1 MKLLAQINGP
11 EDLHELSDAELVE
24 LAQEVRQH
32 IIDTVGEIGGH
43 FGANLGTCEL
53 AVALHSV
60 LDSPRDKIL
69 WDVGHQAYP
78 HKVLTGRRDQLAT
91 IRQYGGLAPFCS
103 ISESPHDIMGAGH
116 ASTSIGYAVGIKEG
130 MRQLDPD
137 NNARVVAVIG
147 DGAMTGGV
155 AFEAIGQAGGL
166 GTPIVVVLN
175 DNGMSIAP
183 NVGSLSRYF
192 NRVRLNPKLWRA
204 RSDLE
209 GGLTRLPIGIG
220 AAFERLG
227 PHLKESIKAFWAPGL
242 WWEELDWAYMG
253 VIDGHDVPALR
264 EALREALAAER
275 PVVVHIATVKGKG
288 FAPAE
293 EGGLEGMEKW
303 HAAKPNSIVNGSP
316 ARPKAAANGSTG
328 RKRIVPPQYTQVF
341 GEALVRECERD
352 ARVVG
357 ITAAMNSGTG
367 LSILQKALPD
377 RYFDVGIA
385 EQQAVLFAAGLALEG
400 VKPVAAIYST
410 FLQRAYDQ
418 IVHDV
423 CLQRLNVV
431 FAMDRAGLVGDDGP
445 THHGAF
451 DIAYLRCLPNIVLM
465 APRDE
470 AMLVHMLR
478 TALEYDDGPI
488 ALRYP
493 RGEGTGV
500 EMPRRRPGDP
510 DRLRGDPARALRA
523 GGLRS
528 PRGSDRIRHGRRQG
542 AGGGGP
548 ARRAPD
554 RRDGRRRALCEADRR
569 RPDGP
574 ARGRARPAR
583 DRRGGR
589 PGRGLRLGRV
599 GGPQRGRSGPQDP
612 AGGAAGPLRGPRQAR
627 PAARGGRLHRGPH
640 RRAGPRG
647 DLRPSA
653 RARERR
659 LCGHRRLRAPAWA
672 TLNPKGHGARATGTG
687 RGTAPTTRSGRLAE
701 RNGPPGSAGRF
712 GEEGSK
718 EVQMKRCNSGID
730 INMLAAGAGQCD
742 IGHRD
747 QPRRPPERRTCILW
761 LPPSPPCWR
770 EPLSRRARIRRRSL
784 ANTPGNPGV
793 FVPRAICAR
802 VERDAQ
808 ATA

>member
-1 MKLLAQINGP
+1 MSLLEPINGP
-11 EDLHELSDAELVE
+11 EDLKGLSEQELAQ
-24 LAQEVRQH
+24 LAQEVREH

-60 LDSPRDKIL
+60 LESPRDKIL

-78 HKVLTGRRDQLAT
+78 HKILTGRRDALAT

-103 ISESPHDIMGAGH
+103 IAESPHDIMGAGH

-130 MRQLDPD
+130 MRRLGPEADG
-137 NNARVVAVIG
+137 NVVAVIG

-166 GTPIVVVLN
+166 GTPLVVVLN

-183 NVGSLSRYF
+183 NVGALSRYF

-204 RSDLE
+204 RSGVE
-209 GGLTRLPIGIG
+209 GGLTRLPGGIG

-253 VIDGHDVPALR
+253 VIDGHDVRALR

-293 EGGLEGMEKW
+293 DGGLEGMEKW
-303 HAAKPNSIVNGSP
+303 HAAKPKSILNGSP
-316 ARPKAAANGSTG
+316 TLSVAPTRRPGEEPPKPA
-328 RKRIVPPQYTQVF
+328 PPQYTQVF

-352 ARVVG
+352 ERVVG

-367 LSILQKALPD
+367 LSILQKALPQ

-385 EQQAVLFAAGLALEG
+385 EQQAILFAAGLALEG
-400 VKPVAAIYST
+400 IKPVAAIYST

-423 CLQRLNVV
+423 CLQNLNVV

-478 TALEYDDGPI
+478 TALEHDDGPI

-493 RGEGTGV
+493 RGEGTGAAI
-500 EMPRRRPGDP
+500 
-510 DRLRGDPARALRA
+510 PARAKPIAIGTGEILREA
-523 GGLRS
+523 QDGE
-528 PRGSDRIRHGRRQG
+528 
-542 AGGGGP
+542 GP
-548 ARRAPD
+548 ARAGRRVALIGYGTGVGKALGAAEELARNDIAVTVVDARFAKPIDAGLMAQLAAEHDLLVTVEEGVLAGGFGSAVWETLSEAGATPRILRVGLPD
-554 RRDGRRRALCEADRR
+554 RYVTHGKPALLHEEIGFTAERIAERVLAAISVRRL
-569 RPDGP
+569 P
-574 ARGRARPAR
+574 ARG
-583 DRRGGR
+583 
-589 PGRGLRLGRV
+589 
-599 GGPQRGRSGPQDP
+599 
-612 AGGAAGPLRGPRQAR
+612 
-627 PAARGGRLHRGPH
+627 
-640 RRAGPRG
+640 
-647 DLRPSA
+647 
-653 RARERR
+653 
-659 LCGHRRLRAPAWA
+659 
-672 TLNPKGHGARATGTG
+672 
-687 RGTAPTTRSGRLAE
+687 
-701 RNGPPGSAGRF
+701 PGSA
-712 GEEGSK
+712 
-718 EVQMKRCNSGID
+718 I
-730 INMLAAGAGQCD
+730 IGA
-742 IGHRD
+742 
-747 QPRRPPERRTCILW
+747 
-761 LPPSPPCWR
+761 
-770 EPLSRRARIRRRSL
+770 
-784 ANTPGNPGV
+784 
-793 FVPRAICAR
+793 
-802 VERDAQ
+802 
-808 ATA
+808 